1 MGMNNPLI
9 ARLGKMLS
17 LEEAEILVRA
27 TRTSTAIAARQSIGR
42 DGEEL
47 SGIRVLMEGV
57 ACRVR
62 AMPGGRRAIV
72 GYVMP
77 GEVCDLS
84 AVLSGKRRNGILSLT
99 PCQVAEIPRNVFTEL
114 CARTSFLR
122 ALLAMA
128 AGEEAILREWLANM
142 GQERADRRVAHM
154 LCELRLRLEAA
165 GLCRNSVLHLPV
177 TQEELG
183 ESLGISTVHVN
194 RVLQKLRADGLI
206 QFRGRSMVIPDVGK
220 LEAFAEFDPGYLML
234 PVPEPQ
240 RSFRAPSTP
249 AMGLREAVVGTRGDA
264 PARAEITS

>member
-1 MGMNNPLI
+1 MNNPLI

-27 TRTSTAIAARQSIGR
+27 SRTSAAIAARQPIGR
-42 DGEEL
+42 DGEEPA
-47 SGIRVLMEGV
+47 GIRVLMEGV

-62 AMPGGRRAIV
+62 PMPGGRRAIV
-72 GYVMP
+72 GYIMP
-77 GEVCDLS
+77 GDFCDLN
-84 AVLSGKRRNGILSLT
+84 AMLSGKKRNVILSLT
-99 PCQVAEIPRNVFTEL
+99 PCQVAEIPRNVFVEL
-114 CARTSFLR
+114 CARASFLR
-122 ALLAMA
+122 ALLAVA

-206 QFRGRSMVIPDVGK
+206 QFRGRSMVIPDVAK
-220 LEAFAEFDPGYLML
+220 LEAFAEFDPGYLTL
-234 PVPEPQ
+234 PMPEPQ
-240 RSFRAPSTP
+240 RSFRAKPIP
-249 AMGLREAVVGTRGDA
+249 AMGAREVMAGARGDSA
-264 PARAEITS
+264 ARMEIPG